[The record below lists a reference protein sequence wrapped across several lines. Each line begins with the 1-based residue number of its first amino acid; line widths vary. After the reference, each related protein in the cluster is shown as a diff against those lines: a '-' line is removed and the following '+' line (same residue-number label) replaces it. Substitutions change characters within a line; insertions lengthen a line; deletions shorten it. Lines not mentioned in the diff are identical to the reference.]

1 MTDEENPVVEEEV
14 QEEAQ
19 EEVSDEGLTS
29 LDVVQATFDEFLSNA
44 NVNAVYSK
52 PVRQGDTVVITA
64 AEVFSGFGFGIGE
77 GSGMQGDQKGG
88 GSGGGGGGQT
98 FSRPVA
104 VVVCTPNGVSV
115 QPIMDRTKLWMAALT
130 AAGFML
136 TTLSKMR
143 RPPRG
148 R

>member
-1 MTDEENPVVEEEV
+1 MTDEEKPVVEEIAAEPV
-14 QEEAQ
+14 PAEAL
-19 EEVSDEGLTS
+19 SS
-29 LDVVQATFDEFLSNA
+29 LDVLQSTFDQFLATA
-44 NVNAVYSK
+44 NVNAVYAK

-64 AEVFSGFGFGIGE
+64 AEVFSGFGFGLGE
-77 GSGMQGDQKGG
+77 GSGQQGEQKGG

-104 VVVCTPNGVSV
+104 VVVCTPNGVSI
-115 QPIMDRTKLWMAALT
+115 QPVMDRTKLWMAALT

-136 TTLSKMR
+136 VTLSKMR

>member
-1 MTDEENPVVEEEV
+1 MTDGEKPVVEEE
-14 QEEAQ
+14 AQ
-19 EEVSDEGLTS
+19 EKVVAEDLSS
-29 LDVVQATFDEFLSNA
+29 LDVIQSTFDQFLTTA
-44 NVNAVYSK
+44 NVNAVYAK
-52 PVRQGDTVVITA
+52 PVRQGDTVVIPA
-64 AEVFSGFGFGIGE
+64 AEVFAGFGFGIGE
-77 GSGMQGDQKGG
+77 GSGQDGDQKGG

-115 QPIMDRTKLWMAALT
+115 QPVMDRTKLWMAALS

-136 TTLSKMR
+136 VTLSKMR

>member
-1 MTDEENPVVEEEV
+1 MTDEEKPEAVAEQPESEAAEV
-14 QEEAQ
+14 KSSFDTFQNTVDQ
-19 EEVSDEGLTS
+19 FL
-29 LDVVQATFDEFLSNA
+29 ATA
-44 NVNAVYSK
+44 NVNAVFSK
-52 PVRQGDTVVITA
+52 PIRQGETMVIPA
-64 AEVFSGFGFGIGE
+64 AEVFSAFGFGIGE
-77 GSGMQGDQKGG
+77 GSGVQGDQKGG

-104 VVVCTPNGVSV
+104 VVVCTPQGVSI
-115 QPIMDRTKLWMAALT
+115 QPVIDRSKLWMAALT

-136 TTLSKMR
+136 VTLSKMR

>member
-1 MTDEENPVVEEEV
+1 MTDEEKPEAGVEQPESESVEV
-14 QEEAQ
+14 K
-19 EEVSDEGLTS
+19 S
-29 LDVVQATFDEFLSNA
+29 TFDTFQSTVDQFLTTA
-44 NVNAVYSK
+44 NVNAVFSK
-52 PVRQGDTVVITA
+52 PIRQGETMVIPA
-64 AEVFSGFGFGIGE
+64 AEVFSAFGFGVGE
-77 GSGMQGDQKGG
+77 GSGAQGDQKGG

-104 VVVCTPNGVSV
+104 VVVCTPQGVSI
-115 QPIMDRTKLWMAALT
+115 QPVIDRSKLWMAALT

-136 TTLSKMR
+136 VTMSRMR

>member
-1 MTDEENPVVEEEV
+1 MADEEQSTAEETTAEPGEKIELSSYEV
-14 QEEAQ
+14 MNKTVDQ
-19 EEVSDEGLTS
+19 
-29 LDVVQATFDEFLSNA
+29 FLSTA

-64 AEVFSGFGFGIGE
+64 AEVVCGFGFGVGE
-77 GSGMQGDQKGG
+77 GMGQDGQSKGG

-104 VVVCTPNGVSV
+104 VVVCTPQGVSI
-115 QPIMDRTKLWMAALT
+115 QPVVDRTKLWMAAVT

-136 TTLSKMR
+136 VTLGKMR
-143 RPPRG
+143 RPPRH
-148 R
+148 